1 METGNPSLVCQG
13 RILNMTNAESFPMVT
28 LAEIQAASL
37 LLEGKV
43 IRTPLVYS
51 PTFSGMSGAEV
62 YLKLETMQKAGSFKV
77 RGAANRILSS
87 AGELGTQGVIA
98 ASAGNHAQGVAVAA
112 SMAGVPATII
122 MPEWV
127 SLAKQEATLAYGA
140 KVILKGS
147 SLEETIGEAL
157 AMAEQGHMTFIHP
170 YNDPLV
176 IAGQGTIGLEILEDL
191 PETDLVVVPVGGGGL
206 ISGIATAVKSLRTSA
221 RIVGVQAQAC
231 PSALSALGAGI
242 PTTVEAQ
249 PTIADGIRVK
259 RIGDL
264 AFPVMKDLVDEVVLV
279 DEQAIVNAILTLL
292 ERKKVLSE
300 GAGAA
305 PLAALLSHRVRIQE
319 GEHVV
324 LLISGGNVDT
334 FLLERILKKGL
345 YASGRMVQLRV
356 PVEDEAQS
364 ISLLLETL
372 ARQGA
377 VINQI
382 GQERSAPDLPVH
394 QMRVILELEVRGRPH
409 LKGLIAALNAAGFPV
424 QPFPGD

>member
-51 PTFSGMSGAEV
+51 PTFSEMSGAEV

-147 SLEETIGEAL
+147 SLEESIGEAL
-157 AMAEQGHMTFIHP
+157 AMAERGHMTFIHP

-242 PTTVEAQ
+242 PTTVDAQ

>member
-1 METGNPSLVCQG
+1 
-13 RILNMTNAESFPMVT
+13 
-28 LAEIQAASL
+28 
-37 LLEGKV
+37 
-43 IRTPLVYS
+43 
-51 PTFSGMSGAEV
+51 
-62 YLKLETMQKAGSFKV
+62 
-77 RGAANRILSS
+77 
-87 AGELGTQGVIA
+87 
-98 ASAGNHAQGVAVAA
+98 
-112 SMAGVPATII
+112 
-122 MPEWV
+122 
-127 SLAKQEATLAYGA
+127 
-140 KVILKGS
+140 
-147 SLEETIGEAL
+147 
-157 AMAEQGHMTFIHP
+157 
-170 YNDPLV
+170 
-176 IAGQGTIGLEILEDL
+176 
-191 PETDLVVVPVGGGGL
+191 
-206 ISGIATAVKSLRTSA
+206 
-221 RIVGVQAQAC
+221 
-231 PSALSALGAGI
+231 
-242 PTTVEAQ
+242 
-249 PTIADGIRVK
+249 
-259 RIGDL
+259 
-264 AFPVMKDLVDEVVLV
+264 MKDLVDEVVLV

-424 QPFPGD
+424 QPFPVD

>member
-51 PTFSGMSGAEV
+51 PTFSEMSGAEV

-424 QPFPGD
+424 QPFPVD

>member
-1 METGNPSLVCQG
+1 
-13 RILNMTNAESFPMVT
+13 MVA

-51 PTFSGMSGAEV
+51 PTFSEMSGAEV

-147 SLEETIGEAL
+147 SLEESIGEAL
-157 AMAEQGHMTFIHP
+157 AMAERGHMTFIHP

-424 QPFPGD
+424 QPFPVD

>member
-1 METGNPSLVCQG
+1 METGNTSLVCQG

-51 PTFSGMSGAEV
+51 PTFSEMSGAEV

-147 SLEETIGEAL
+147 SLEESIGEAL
-157 AMAEQGHMTFIHP
+157 AMAERGHMTFIHP

-424 QPFPGD
+424 QPFPVD

>member
-51 PTFSGMSGAEV
+51 PTFSEMSGAEV

-147 SLEETIGEAL
+147 SLEESIGEAL
-157 AMAEQGHMTFIHP
+157 AMAERGHMTFIHP

-191 PETDLVVVPVGGGGL
+191 PETDMVVVPVGGGGL

-424 QPFPGD
+424 QPFPVD

>member
-1 METGNPSLVCQG
+1 
-13 RILNMTNAESFPMVT
+13 MTNAESFPMVT

-51 PTFSGMSGAEV
+51 PTFSEMSGAEV

>member
-51 PTFSGMSGAEV
+51 PTFSEMSGAEV

-140 KVILKGS
+140 KVILKGC
-147 SLEETIGEAL
+147 SLEESIGEAL
-157 AMAEQGHMTFIHP
+157 AMAERGHMTFIHP

-242 PTTVEAQ
+242 PTTVDAQ

-424 QPFPGD
+424 QPFPVD

>member
-51 PTFSGMSGAEV
+51 PTFSEMSGAEV

>member
-1 METGNPSLVCQG
+1 
-13 RILNMTNAESFPMVT
+13 MVT

-51 PTFSGMSGAEV
+51 PTFSEMSGAEV

-147 SLEETIGEAL
+147 SLEESIGEAL
-157 AMAEQGHMTFIHP
+157 AMAERGHMTFIHP

>member
-51 PTFSGMSGAEV
+51 PTFSEMSGAEV

-147 SLEETIGEAL
+147 SLEESIGEAL
-157 AMAEQGHMTFIHP
+157 AMAERGHMTFIHP

>member
-51 PTFSGMSGAEV
+51 PTFSEMSGAEV

-147 SLEETIGEAL
+147 SLEESIGEAL
-157 AMAEQGHMTFIHP
+157 AMAERGHMTFIHP

-191 PETDLVVVPVGGGGL
+191 PETDMVVVPVGGGGL

>member
-147 SLEETIGEAL
+147 SLEESIGEAL
-157 AMAEQGHMTFIHP
+157 AMAERGHMTFIHP

>member
-28 LAEIQAASL
+28 HAEIQAASL

-51 PTFSGMSGAEV
+51 PTFSEMSGAEV